1 MENNRKRKT
10 KFIIIAIILLVI
22 AIIFVIIKLNNSP
35 DKEEKKLISYI
46 EENDYDDIKLKRVT
60 CEDCIY
66 IDFSI
71 QNTNNLFKEALNV
84 KKRIETY
91 MNDEDLFKEK
101 VDIYFSYDGETA
113 IHFANHSF
121 FDNLSTSEPKYHSNN
136 SELGYALITC
146 PLCNNSDIS
155 LIKECDNIKILHY
168 IEPSS
173 KNELSIINQMKALE
187 YVRILIDNNSWN
199 KKEIKEEIQESHPGC
214 IVVVQ

>member
-46 EENDYDDIKLKRVT
+46 EENDYDDIKLKRVN

-84 KKRIETY
+84 KKKDR
-91 MNDEDLFKEK
+91 N
-101 VDIYFSYDGETA
+101 IYE
-113 IHFANHSF
+113 
-121 FDNLSTSEPKYHSNN
+121 
-136 SELGYALITC
+136 
-146 PLCNNSDIS
+146 
-155 LIKECDNIKILHY
+155 
-168 IEPSS
+168 
-173 KNELSIINQMKALE
+173 
-187 YVRILIDNNSWN
+187 
-199 KKEIKEEIQESHPGC
+199 
-214 IVVVQ
+214 